1 MKTFLIYLVAASVI
15 LSSCKKED
23 EGCNPGQ
30 LETNIVGRWKV
41 SVLDIGA
48 GQIEFH
54 ANGDLLVDPNILTN
68 AYFGNDTL
76 GPKTYVVNSNMSIT
90 VTATNNNVVQ
100 MSELT
105 VIDYT
110 CDEINVETTGGVPL
124 KFKRKD

>member
-1 MKTFLIYLVAASVI
+1 MKGLLFLLIAASLV
-15 LSSCKKED
+15 LYSCKKDD
-23 EGCNPGQ
+23 EGCVPGD

-41 SVLDIGA
+41 SVLELGA

-54 ANGDLLVDPNILTN
+54 ANGDILVDPNILTN

-76 GPKTYVVNSNMSIT
+76 GPKTYVVNADTSIT

-100 MSELT
+100 MSDLE

-110 CDEINVETTGGVPL
+110 CDEINVKTTGGVPL